1 MSSDRTKGRTR
12 KPTRRRPLNELD
24 ASFLGRW
31 SKDHAKGLGV
41 SMAGA
46 MTPRMMGKAVATEM
60 DLMGGD
66 LTQLQKQWLVGLMQI
81 LIDVLTQNDQATY
94 RRVMSRI
101 LNDLNTMG
109 LIPPT
114 QPAPGEA
121 MIRTGAGQLVPESA
135 YRGALRRIIT
145 EETGGEKQGM
155 MQKAG
160 QFVKT
165 AVSKLFGGDTPSD
178 ISPEQQERNRQL
190 AKKMAAELTKTNVI
204 PKGSLPAG
212 EHMLTTVVDVM
223 SRVDDP
229 QATKQLAAQLGQAA
243 SKLPVIQKK
252 AKVVQQGKPNNTPE
266 TGPKNKPMNKPNNTP
281 ETGPKNKPNNLPR

>member
-1 MSSDRTKGRTR
+1 M
-12 KPTRRRPLNELD
+12 NELD
-24 ASFLGRW
+24 MNFLNRW
-31 SKDHAKGLGV
+31 GKEHSQKMGFPLG
-41 SMAGA
+41 SSP
-46 MTPRMMGKAVATEM
+46 TPRMMGKAVATEM
-60 DLMGGD
+60 DLVGSE
-66 LTQLQKQWLVGLMQI
+66 LTALQKRQLLSLVEL
-81 LIDVLTQNDQATY
+81 LIDVLSANDQSTY
-94 RRVMSRI
+94 NRVMSRI
-101 LNDLNTMG
+101 LNDLNMMG

-114 QPAPGEA
+114 QPALGEA
-121 MIRTGAGQLVPESA
+121 MIRTGSGQLVPESA
-135 YRGALRRIIT
+135 YRSMLRRLIK
-145 EETGGEKQGM
+145 EEQGNEKPGM

-160 QFVKT
+160 QFVKS
-165 AVSKLFGGDTPSD
+165 AVTKLFGGETPSD

-252 AKVVQQGKPNNTPE
+252 AKAAQQGKPNNTPE
-266 TGPKNKPMNKPNNTP
+266 SGPKNKPMNKPM
-281 ETGPKNKPNNLPR
+281 NKPNNLPR